1 MAEQFVD
8 LRSSSSRAGTRTI
21 KRCPRLEG
29 EVVLPGDKSIS
40 HRTVILNSLA
50 KGKAEINNF
59 APGGDCLATVRCLR
73 ALGVKIDK
81 KGSLDSPTL
90 LISGTGEDGLKEA
103 SNVLNAQ
110 NSATTM
116 RLLGGLLASQ
126 SFLSIITGDASL
138 RKRPMGRLIQPLRLM
153 GAEIRGRGR
162 DSFAPMV
169 IMGKKL
175 HGIDFTLPVPSA
187 QIKSA
192 MLLAGLFARGNT
204 VLHQIIPSRDHTERM
219 LKRMGASLEIQGNS
233 ISLLPLSS
241 PLLSIDL
248 RVPGDIS
255 SAAYFMVAGA
265 IHPNA
270 RIMIRD
276 SGINPTRT
284 GIIDILLAMGARL
297 KITNKRLEDSEPLA
311 DIMVESSELKGI
323 EIGGDII
330 PRLIDEIPVLAVA
343 GCVARGKTVIR
354 NAGELRVKESDR
366 IATAASELSRL
377 GARIEPLPDGMVIYG
392 GRPLS
397 GIEVDSHFDHR
408 LAMSLAV
415 AGLIAKGETT
425 IKRAQAAQVS
435 YPAFWRTLDQILNY

>member
-8 LRSSSSRAGTRTI
+8 LRSSLPRAGTRTI
-21 KRCPRLEG
+21 KPCLRLEG

-40 HRTVILNSLA
+40 HRSVILNSLA
-50 KGKAEINNF
+50 KGKVEINNF
-59 APGGDCLATVRCLR
+59 APGGDCLATVKCLR
-73 ALGVKIDK
+73 ALGVKIDR

-90 LISGTGEDGLKEA
+90 LVWGTGEDGLKEA
-103 SNVLNAQ
+103 NNVLNAQ

-138 RKRPMGRLIQPLRLM
+138 RKRPMGRLIEPLRLM

-162 DSFAPMV
+162 DFFAPLV

-192 MLLAGLFARGNT
+192 VLLASLFAHGNT

-241 PLLSIDL
+241 PLVSIDL

-255 SAAYFMVAGA
+255 SAAYFLVAGA

-270 RIMIRD
+270 RITIRD

-297 KITNKRLEDSEPLA
+297 KITNKRLEDSEALA

-343 GCVARGKTVIR
+343 GCVARGKTIIR
-354 NAGELRVKESDR
+354 DAGELRVKESDR
-366 IATAASELSRL
+366 IATVASELSRL

-397 GIEVDSHFDHR
+397 GTEVDSHFDHR

-425 IKRAQAAQVS
+425 IKHAQAAQVS
-435 YPAFWRTLDQILNY
+435 YPAFWQTVDQLLNY